1 MVVPERCPRY
11 SSTSG
16 QVSGSERWRVDGG
29 HPGGAVTRQPRPPGA
44 TNVAKKCRHP
54 KTFTDLETLLAYLR
68 DSFALSNR
76 VFLIL
81 FAFTDG

>member
-1 MVVPERCPRY
+1 M
-11 SSTSG
+11 
-16 QVSGSERWRVDGG
+16 DGG

-54 KTFTDLETLLAYLR
+54 KTFASLETLLTCLEDA
-68 DSFALSNR
+68 FVLSNR

-81 FAFTDG
+81 SSFSYDRTYASKDISPLPL